1 MTTVFNTALG
11 GLYRNTRGVQ
21 AVAQNVAN
29 VNTDGYRAV
38 RYNASTDSVDVIGGP
53 PTAPTPAGSAVEGA
67 AGQEGAGDEL
77 PPSNVDLAREF
88 VKLRQYAVGYR
99 ANVAVIRV
107 ADRMVG
113 ALLDMFA

>member
-11 GLYRNTRGVQ
+11 GLYRNTRGVET
-21 AVAQNVAN
+21 VAHNVAN

-38 RYNASTDSVDVIGGP
+38 RYNSATDTVEVIGGD
-53 PTAPTPAGSAVEGA
+53 APAPAGGEHP
-67 AGQEGAGDEL
+67 DEL

-113 ALLDMFA
+113 ALLDIFA

>member
-1 MTTVFNTALG
+1 MTTVLNTALG
-11 GLYRNTRGVQ
+11 GLYRNTRGVET
-21 AVAQNVAN
+21 VAQNVAN

-38 RYNASTDSVDVIGGP
+38 RYNSSTDTVEPIGDHDSPIGGGE
-53 PTAPTPAGSAVEGA
+53 A
-67 AGQEGAGDEL
+67 DEP

-107 ADRMVG
+107 ADRMIG
-113 ALLDMFA
+113 RLLDIFA